1 MSKKLTSHTVSQLN
15 RLLYGKNRRQT
26 PASKAADVA
35 NKTVLGVSVHNEVV
49 FVRTKKHFVFLNSQR
64 FAESILI
71 QKLVALGY
79 TPIEY
84 DTMHMIFIS
93 EAVEA
98 YKAVLAQK
106 DLTKDVD

>member
-1 MSKKLTSHTVSQLN
+1 MSKKLTSHTVNQLN

-64 FAESILI
+64 FAESVLI

-79 TPIEY
+79 EPIEY
-84 DTMHMIFIS
+84 NIMEMLFLS
-93 EAVEA
+93 ETVEE
-98 YKAVLAQK
+98 YKATAYGK
-106 DLTKDVD
+106 GKT